1 MYDVNTMR
9 ILFRF
14 SQIPIT
20 VYTSEWKKLDR
31 FTSFYKEP
39 DTFESKMMQT
49 LKENMAEKRF
59 YFVAYDAHVPIAL
72 CGCRGEE
79 EYFVLGPFSYGL
91 TNTFE
96 CRNFIRKNRIRECP
110 KCRLE
115 DILALVSFLTGEEF
129 QEERR
134 KDILGEFL
142 PDREERE
149 NQELVTR

>member
-9 ILFRF
+9 IMFRF

-96 CRNFIRKNRIRECP
+96 CRNFIRKNRIRE
-110 KCRLE
+110 
-115 DILALVSFLTGEEF
+115 
-129 QEERR
+129 
-134 KDILGEFL
+134 
-142 PDREERE
+142 
-149 NQELVTR
+149 

>member
-31 FTSFYKEP
+31 FTSLYKEP
-39 DTFESKMMQT
+39 DTFKRKMMQT
-49 LKENMAEKRF
+49 LKENMAEKKI

-79 EYFVLGPFSYGL
+79 EYFILGPFSYGL
-91 TNTFE
+91 ANTFE
-96 CRNFIRKNRIRECP
+96 CRNCSKNMRESPLPNIFWILRLRRHVICSGIQTDKYRKLQNTFIME
-110 KCRLE
+110 
-115 DILALVSFLTGEEF
+115 V
-129 QEERR
+129 
-134 KDILGEFL
+134 
-142 PDREERE
+142 
-149 NQELVTR
+149 

>member
-1 MYDVNTMR
+1 M
-9 ILFRF
+9 
-14 SQIPIT
+14 
-20 VYTSEWKKLDR
+20 EKLDR

-96 CRNFIRKNRIRECP
+96 CRNCSKNMKESPLPNIFQILRSRQPVICSGIQTGRYRKSQNISTME
-110 KCRLE
+110 
-115 DILALVSFLTGEEF
+115 A
-129 QEERR
+129 
-134 KDILGEFL
+134 
-142 PDREERE
+142 
-149 NQELVTR
+149 